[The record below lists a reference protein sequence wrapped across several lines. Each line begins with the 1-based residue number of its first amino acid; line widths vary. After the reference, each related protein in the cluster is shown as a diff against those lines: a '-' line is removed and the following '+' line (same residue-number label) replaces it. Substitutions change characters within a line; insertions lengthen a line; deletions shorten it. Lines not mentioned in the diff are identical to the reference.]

1 MQQRIWVVLLMV
13 ASAVGVGAMTW
24 WAWPYMTNISGGITT
39 SNSTTNTNN
48 ANTSAWNSYT
58 DRTERFS
65 VDYPKAWKATNC
77 DESGVYFSA
86 PNVDPCGIGNE
97 SISIIEGE
105 LDGTLAETVDAG
117 KLLYK
122 GTTSTLTIDGTTAT
136 RLKGVMPIEL
146 SLDETPKEEVV
157 DITYLEKG
165 KKLWTITN
173 AYPNQEVGLQKIFA
187 SLKFSAVQTVSTTVK
202 SGALQKTTSLPT
214 AKGLVYL
221 WSADGILHSY
231 LLSNTK
237 LEETF
242 ELAVP
247 AGSSMVDVRYNA
259 DTDAVAYITRKG
271 QTDSV
276 LYRSTVAA
284 DPVTITSHTRPADV
298 TKAVEQAVKYRSVP
312 ELRDSTVEVT
322 QAAWE
327 GCSGQVF
334 SLNTKKKL
342 YDEWCGALAVS
353 PDGKRFVTTTANGIA
368 TGNSFTTSTTID
380 GTFAE
385 PNWKEFTGDT
395 KLIYNSTTKKLIA
408 GFSYGFFISNTEF
421 VTFVQSDA
429 GQSFLGLVDFS
440 KKTFTKLVDRK
451 ETPRGIA
458 YSNGTLIT
466 GSELGL
472 DYYVLSTKQQAS
484 VTYPTGWHTPTDF
497 NNRVVG
503 AVGNTAIVVAQSGY
517 NEAKSQYTKKE
528 IVAVDMQKNAYLVLS
543 STGTDVFAAVAGE

>member
-1 MQQRIWVVLLMV
+1 MI
-13 ASAVGVGAMTW
+13 ASVVGVGAMTW
-24 WAWPYMTNISGGITT
+24 WAWPYMTNISGGTT
-39 SNSTTNTNN
+39 SSTKNTNS
-48 ANTSAWNSYT
+48 SAWKSYT
-58 DRTERFS
+58 DPTARFS
-65 VDYPKAWKATNC
+65 VDYPKAWKATAC

-97 SISIIEGE
+97 SISITESE

-122 GTTSTLTIDGTTAT
+122 GTTSTLTIDGVSAT

-173 AYPNQEVGLQKIFA
+173 AYPNQETGLQKIFA
-187 SLKFSAVQTVSTTVK
+187 SLKFSATETGSTTVT
-202 SGALQKTTSLPT
+202 SGALQKVTALPA
-214 AKGLVYL
+214 AKGIAYI
-221 WSADGILHSY
+221 WSTDGILHSY
-231 LLSNTK
+231 LLADTK

-242 ELAVP
+242 ELAAP
-247 AGSSMVDVRYNA
+247 AGSSMVDVRYKA

-271 QTDSV
+271 QVDTVS
-276 LYRSTVAA
+276 YRSTVAT
-284 DPVTITSHTRPADV
+284 DPAAITTYTRPADL
-298 TKAVEQAVKYRSVP
+298 TNEVEQAAKYRTIP
-312 ELRDSTVEVT
+312 QLRDSTVEVT
-322 QAAWE
+322 QAGWE

-334 SLNTKKKL
+334 SLSSKKKL
-342 YDEWCGALAVS
+342 YSEWCGALTVS

-368 TGNSFTTSTTID
+368 TGNSFTTATAID
-380 GTFAE
+380 GKFAE
-385 PNWKEFTGDT
+385 PSWGAFTGDT

-408 GFSYGFFISNTEF
+408 GFSYGLFISNAEF
-421 VTFVQSDA
+421 VTFVQPDA

-458 YSNGTLIT
+458 YTNGTLIT

-484 VTYPTGWHTPTDF
+484 VTYPTAWNASVDF
-497 NNRVVG
+497 NNAVVG
-503 AVGNTAIVVAQSGY
+503 AVGNTAIVAARSGY
-517 NEAKSQYTKKE
+517 NEAKSQYTTQE
-528 IVAVDMQKNAYLVLS
+528 IVAVDLQKNTYLVIS
-543 STGTDVFAAVAGE
+543 SKGSDIFAGIAGE